1 MIIANRITAMIIANT
16 MKIFRDSLE
25 PTVCFAELLTGA
37 ADPCGGTWG
46 AVAMTGGED
55 LACMK
60 DLGGACG
67 GGESARF
74 WTGEFDD

>member
-37 ADPCGGTWG
+37 
-46 AVAMTGGED
+46 VAMTGGED